1 MALVQTPAL
10 RSLPPYVFAELDL
23 LKAAARARG
32 VTLVDLGIGSPDL
45 PVAPGI
51 VDALATAAREPGMQA
66 YPPFR
71 GAPRYFDA
79 IGAFMKSRFG
89 VAVDAPREAI
99 ALSGAKEGIAEIISA
114 LCGPGDVALV
124 PEIFYPV
131 YARGVW
137 LSGAEVRWVPMRER
151 DQFVLD
157 LDAVSKDDL
166 RRARLLITNYP
177 NNPTG
182 ARVERAFFDRA
193 VEFAR
198 RNDLLLISDLAY
210 SEITFGGS
218 PAPSAL
224 QSDPDRE
231 VTLEFHSCS
240 KTFSMAG
247 LRIGFAVGNRPA
259 IEALAAYR
267 SNIGYGTPTAV
278 QHAAAY
284 ALEHHAELVP
294 PKVAEYRARRD
305 AMIGAFRTA
314 GWDVP
319 SPSSSMYLW
328 LRVPDGVEDWQW
340 VRALLE
346 QDGVVVTPGIAFGDG
361 GRGFFR
367 ISLVRDAETLFR
379 AAKKIA
385 ARREA
390 VLGGPTSPSGASD
403 HRPGANSAA
412 TSGS

>member
-1 MALVQTPAL
+1 MALAQTATL
-10 RSLPPYVFAELDL
+10 HRLPPYVFAELDR
-23 LKAAARARG
+23 LKAAARERG
-32 VTLVDLGIGSPDL
+32 QALVDLGIGSPDL
-45 PVAPGI
+45 PMAPGI
-51 VDALATAAREPGMQA
+51 IEALATAARAPGMQA

-71 GAPRYFDA
+71 GAPAFFDA
-79 IGAFMKSRFG
+79 IGGFMQSRFG
-89 VAVDAPREAI
+89 VTVDAPREAI
-99 ALSGAKEGIAEIISA
+99 ALSGAKEGIAGIIAA
-114 LCGPGDVALV
+114 LCGPGDVALI

-131 YARGVW
+131 YARAVW

-157 LDAVSKDDL
+157 LDAISRDDL

-182 ARVERAFFDRA
+182 TRVEGAFFDRA
-193 VEFAR
+193 VELAR

-224 QSDPDRE
+224 QSDPERE

-247 LRIGFAVGNRPA
+247 LRIGFAVGNVA
-259 IEALAAYR
+259 AVEALAAYR
-267 SNIGYGTPTAV
+267 TNIGYGTPTVV

-294 PKVAEYRARRD
+294 PNVAAYRARRD
-305 AMIGAFRTA
+305 AMVGAFRA
-314 GWDVP
+314 GGWDVP
-319 SPSSSMYLW
+319 VPPASMYLW
-328 LRVPDGVEDWQW
+328 LPVPEGVEDWEW
-340 VRALLE
+340 VRALIDE
-346 QDGVVVTPGIAFGDG
+346 DGVVVTPGIAFGDG

-367 ISLVRDAETLFR
+367 ISLVRDADTLAR
-379 AAKKIA
+379 AAAKIA
-385 ARREA
+385 ARRD
-390 VLGGPTSPSGASD
+390 VMIGGRTTDRRASRPTG
-403 HRPGANSAA
+403 SAKA
-412 TSGS
+412 R